1 MSQLPLNK
9 YLPNVSR
16 LAYGC
21 MGLGGAW
28 NNISITQE
36 QINQADSVIDTA
48 LENNINLFDHAD
60 IYTMSKAE
68 QVFGKVLSARPELR
82 ENIYIQS
89 KCGIRF
95 ADENAPAR
103 YDFSANWITQSV
115 NGILTRLN
123 TDYIDIL
130 MLHRPDPL
138 MELDDVAESFSK
150 LKQLGKVK
158 YFGVSNMSGAQI
170 GFLQSALNMPIVVNQ
185 IEMSLQQLA
194 WLDEGVLATN
204 PLGKAINFAAG
215 TLEYCQQNDV
225 QLQAWGSLC
234 GGLFSGQ
241 DTTQQTQHIQQTA
254 LLVTKLANHYQ
265 VSKEAIVL
273 AFLTRHPAQIHPV
286 IGTTNLSRIKA
297 CKEIESFRLSREHWY
312 SLYVSARGQNLP

>member
-28 NNISITQE
+28 NNISIMQE

-68 QVFGKVLSARPELR
+68 QVFGKILSARPQLR

-95 ADENAPAR
+95 ADENAPGR

-150 LKQLGKVK
+150 LKQQGKVK

-170 GFLQSALNMPIVVNQ
+170 GFLQSALNIPIVVNQ

-194 WLDEGVLATN
+194 WLDEGILATN
-204 PLGKAINFAAG
+204 PLGKEVNFTAG
-215 TLEYCQQNDV
+215 TLEYCQQNNV

-241 DTTQQTQHIQQTA
+241 DITQKAQHIQQTA
-254 LLVTKLANHYQ
+254 HLVTKLANYYQ

-273 AFLTRHPAQIHPV
+273 AFLTRHPAQIQPV

-297 CKEIESFRLSREHWY
+297 CKEIESFRLNREHWY